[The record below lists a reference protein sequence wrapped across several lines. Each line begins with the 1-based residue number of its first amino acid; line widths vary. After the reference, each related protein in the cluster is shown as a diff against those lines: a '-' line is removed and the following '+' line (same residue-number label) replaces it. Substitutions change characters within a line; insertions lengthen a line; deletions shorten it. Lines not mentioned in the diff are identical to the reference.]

1 MRPKLSPLALAISTV
16 LAFGAPALDAAT
28 APDPAPEPAAEA
40 ATETAAETQSEAE
53 RGGAADAKSLGA
65 ITVTARRREETLLE
79 VPVSVT
85 ALTEPALERL
95 NVTDLSNL
103 QGQVPNLTI
112 YAARGSS
119 STLTAY
125 IRGVGQS
132 DPLWGVDPGV
142 GLYIDDVYVA
152 RPQGALLDVLD
163 VDRIEVLRGPQGT
176 LYGKNTI
183 GGAIKYITKPLLPD
197 PSANVRATI
206 GSYRQA
212 DLRVSANLPLGSDA
226 VVARITAASLN
237 RDGFG
242 RNLRTDQPVSDKEIL
257 VARGTLGFYPSEDL
271 SIVLAADWMDDQSG
285 VRGAQM
291 LVRTDNAL
299 APAFPPP
306 VPFNRF
312 DPARTLPL
320 ASRYDVRNGMPNVND
335 TEMKGASATVN
346 WRIDDSWY
354 FKYVFGWRRGETAT
368 NIDFDTLPN
377 IIADVAADYRDRQ
390 TSHEVNLNYDG
401 GGAWTGV
408 LGLYV
413 FDGTAGGTVR
423 NNFFNAS
430 FGTTNGEV
438 ETSSWALYGDWT
450 WRFSE
455 QWSTTLGLRY
465 TDEEKKATVLN
476 RAFSN
481 ATFTVPIA
489 TLANFVDTVDFQNW
503 SPKLSL
509 EYRADPTTLY
519 YGLVSRGFKSGGFN
533 IRANTAAVPL
543 SARPFDDEKVTSW
556 EIGTKRAL
564 ANDTWFLNAALF
576 YNDYRDVQL
585 SVFTQFIQPNGQPA
599 FFGDFTNA
607 GKATI
612 KGAEVEFQGRLGERT
627 TLTGMVAYL
636 NAKYDEFIDR
646 GVNVA
651 DLQKLTNAP
660 KWQSSLTLAHVWDA
674 FGGQL
679 EGRVTGA
686 YQGAVWPTTDLSIDI
701 YQTGYTLW
709 NAGLIWR
716 ADGNPWTFA
725 LQGSNLTDKAYRTT
739 GYNIP
744 ALGILTGF
752 YGPPR
757 QYQLIAAYEW

>member
-1 MRPKLSPLALAISTV
+1 MRHTLNPLAIAIATALV
-16 LAFGAPALDAAT
+16 ACAPAIHAAAT
-28 APDPAPEPAAEA
+28 PDPAPEPAVEAEA
-40 ATETAAETQSEAE
+40 QSEAD
-53 RGGAADAKSLGA
+53 GGGEAKEKALGE

-103 QGQVPNLTI
+103 QGTTPNLTI

-142 GLYIDDVYVA
+142 GLYIDDVYIA

-183 GGAIKYITKPLLPD
+183 GGAIKYVTKPLLPD
-197 PSANVRATI
+197 ASASVRATI
-206 GSYRQA
+206 GNYRQA
-212 DLRVSANLPLGSDA
+212 DLRVMANVPLGGET
-226 VVARITAASLN
+226 VVARFAAASLN

-242 RNLRTDQPVSDKEIL
+242 ENIRTGAPMSDKEIL
-257 VARGTLGFYPSEDL
+257 VARGALGFYPNEDV
-271 SIVLAADWMDDQSG
+271 SIVLTADWMDDQSG
-285 VRGAQM
+285 ARGAKM
-291 LVRTDNAL
+291 LTRTDTAL
-299 APAFPPP
+299 GPAFPPP
-306 VPFNRF
+306 VSFNRF
-312 DPARTLPL
+312 DPTRALPL
-320 ASRYDVRNGMPNVND
+320 PSRYDTRNGMLNVND
-335 TEMKGASATVN
+335 TTMKGASATVN
-346 WRIDDSWY
+346 WRLDDSWY
-354 FKYVFGWRRGETAT
+354 FKYVLGWRKGDTET

-377 IIADVAADYRDRQ
+377 IIADVAATYRDEQ
-390 TSHEVNLNYDG
+390 VSHEINLNYDA

-408 LGLYV
+408 LGLYL
-413 FDGTAGGTVR
+413 FNGEAGGTVR
-423 NNFFNAS
+423 NNFFNLS
-430 FGTTNGEV
+430 FGTTNGQV
-438 ETSSWALYGDWT
+438 DTDSWAIYGDWT
-450 WRFSE
+450 WQFSE
-455 QWSTTLGLRY
+455 RWSTSIGLRY

-503 SPKLSL
+503 SPRLSL
-509 EYRADPTTLY
+509 EYQPDQDTLY
-519 YGLVSRGFKSGGFN
+519 YGLVTRGFKSGGFN
-533 IRANTAAVPL
+533 VRANTAAVPL
-543 SARPFDDEKVTSW
+543 SARPFDDETVTSW
-556 EIGTKRAL
+556 EFGTKRAL
-564 ANDTWFLNAALF
+564 GATDWYLNAAVF
-576 YNDYRDVQL
+576 HNDYKDVQL

-607 GKATI
+607 GAATI
-612 KGAEVEFQGRLGERT
+612 NGVELEIAGRIGERT
-627 TLTGMVAYL
+627 TLSGMVAYL
-636 NAKYDEFIDR
+636 DAGYDEYIDR
-646 GVNVA
+646 GVNIA
-651 DLQKLTNAP
+651 DQQKLTNAP
-660 KWQSSLTLAHVWDA
+660 DWQSSLTIAHTWDA

-679 EGRVTGA
+679 EGRVTGI

-701 YQTGYTLW
+701 YQSGYTLW
-709 NAGLIWR
+709 NAGLVWR

-725 LQGSNLTDKAYRTT
+725 LQGSNLTDKEYRTT

-744 ALGILTGF
+744 ALGVLTGF

-757 QYQLIAAYEW
+757 QYQLIVAYEW

>member
-1 MRPKLSPLALAISTV
+1 MRHTLNPLAIAI
-16 LAFGAPALDAAT
+16 AT
-28 APDPAPEPAAEA
+28 ALLASAPDVHAAPTPDPATGLSAAA
-40 ATETAAETQSEAE
+40 DPAAETQAE
-53 RGGAADAKSLGA
+53 PQRDTADDLTSLGT

-79 VPVSVT
+79 VPVAVT

-142 GLYIDDVYVA
+142 GLYIDDVYIA

-183 GGAIKYITKPLLPD
+183 GGAIKYVTKPLLPD
-197 PSANVRATI
+197 PSANVRLTL
-206 GSYRQA
+206 GNYRQA
-212 DLRVSANLPLGSDA
+212 DLRVSANMPLGSDS
-226 VVARITAASLN
+226 VVARFTAASLN

-242 RNLRTDQPVSDKEIL
+242 ENIRTRAPISDKEIL
-257 VARGTLGFYPSEDL
+257 VARGSIGFYPNEDV
-271 SIVLAADWMDDQSG
+271 SIVLSADWMDDQSG
-285 VRGAQM
+285 ARGARM
-291 LVRTDNAL
+291 LTRTDTAL
-299 APAFPPP
+299 GPLFPPP
-306 VPFNRF
+306 VSFNRF
-312 DPARTLPL
+312 DPTRALPL
-320 ASRYDVRNGMPNVND
+320 PSRYDVRSGMPNVND
-335 TEMKGASATVN
+335 TTMKGAAATVN
-346 WRIDDSWY
+346 WRIDDTWA
-354 FKYVFGWRRGETAT
+354 FKYVFGWRRGDTET

-377 IIADVAADYRDRQ
+377 IIADVAATYRDRQ
-390 TSHEVNLNYDG
+390 TSHEFNLNYDA

-408 LGLYV
+408 LGLYL

-423 NNFFNAS
+423 NNFFNLS
-430 FGTTNGEV
+430 FGTTAGEV
-438 ETSSWALYGDWT
+438 DTSSWALYGDWT
-450 WRFSE
+450 WAFSE
-455 QWSTTLGLRY
+455 RWSTTLGLRY

-489 TLANFVDTVDFQNW
+489 TLANFTDSVDFQNW

-509 EYRADPTTLY
+509 EYQADPSTLY

-533 IRANTAAVPL
+533 VRANTAAVPL

-556 EIGTKRAL
+556 ELGTKRAL
-564 ANDTWFLNAALF
+564 ADNRWFLNAALF

-612 KGAEVEFQGRLGERT
+612 RGAELEFQGRLSDRT

-636 NAKYDEFIDR
+636 DAKYDEFIDR

-651 DLQKLTNAP
+651 DQQKLTNAP

-686 YQGAVWPTTDLSIDI
+686 HQGAVWPTTDLSIDI
-701 YQTGYTLW
+701 YQSGYTLW
-709 NAGLIWR
+709 SAGLVWR
-716 ADGNPWTFA
+716 ANGNPWTFA
-725 LQGSNLTDKAYRTT
+725 LQGSNLTDKEYRTT

-757 QYQLIAAYEW
+757 QIQLIAAYEW

>member
-1 MRPKLSPLALAISTV
+1 MRHTLNPLAIAIATALV
-16 LAFGAPALDAAT
+16 ACAPAIHAAP
-28 APDPAPEPAAEA
+28 APDPAPEVAVEAEA
-40 ATETAAETQSEAE
+40 EAQSESGG
-53 RGGAADAKSLGA
+53 GGAAKDKALGE

-85 ALTEPALERL
+85 ALTEPVLERL

-103 QGQVPNLTI
+103 QGTTPNLTI

-125 IRGVGQS
+125 IRGIGQS

-142 GLYIDDVYVA
+142 GLYIDDVYIA

-163 VDRIEVLRGPQGT
+163 VERIEVLRGPQGT

-183 GGAIKYITKPLLPD
+183 GGAIKYVTKPLLPTA
-197 PSANVRATI
+197 SAGVRATI
-206 GSYRQA
+206 GNYSQA
-212 DLRVSANLPLGSDA
+212 DLRVNANMPLGSDA
-226 VVARITAASLN
+226 VVARFAAASLN

-242 RNLRTDQPVSDKEIL
+242 ENIRNGAPMSDKEIL
-257 VARGTLGFYPSEDL
+257 VARGALGFYPSEDV
-271 SIVLAADWMDDQSG
+271 SIVLTADWMDDQSG
-285 VRGAQM
+285 ARGAQM
-291 LVRTDNAL
+291 LTRTDTAL
-299 APAFPPP
+299 GPAFPPP
-306 VPFNRF
+306 VSFNRF
-312 DPARTLPL
+312 DPTRAPPLP
-320 ASRYDVRNGMPNVND
+320 SRYDTRNGMPNVND
-335 TEMKGASATVN
+335 TTMQGASATVN
-346 WRIDDSWY
+346 WRIDDSWG
-354 FKYVFGWRRGETAT
+354 FKYILGWRKGDTET

-377 IIADVAADYRDRQ
+377 IIADVAATYRDEQ
-390 TSHEVNLNYDG
+390 TSHEINLNYDG

-408 LGLYV
+408 LGLYL
-413 FDGTAGGTVR
+413 FDGEAGGTVR

-430 FGTTNGEV
+430 FGTTNGQV
-438 ETSSWALYGDWT
+438 DTDSWAVYGDWT
-450 WRFSE
+450 WQFSE
-455 QWSTTLGLRY
+455 RWSTSIGLRY

-503 SPKLSL
+503 SPRLSL
-509 EYRADPTTLY
+509 EYQPDEDTLY
-519 YGLVSRGFKSGGFN
+519 YGLVTRGFKSGGFN
-533 IRANTAAVPL
+533 VRANTAAVPL
-543 SARPFDDEKVTSW
+543 SARPFDDETVTSW
-556 EIGTKRAL
+556 EFGTKRAL
-564 ANDTWFLNAALF
+564 AATDWYLNAAVF
-576 YNDYRDVQL
+576 HNDYKDVQL

-607 GKATI
+607 GAATI
-612 KGAEVEFQGRLGERT
+612 NGIEFELAGRIGERT
-627 TLTGMVAYL
+627 TLSGMVAYL
-636 NAKYDEFIDR
+636 DAEYDEFIDR
-646 GVNVA
+646 GINIA

-660 KWQSSLTLAHVWDA
+660 DWQSSLTLAHTWDA

-679 EGRVTGA
+679 EGRVTGI
-686 YQGAVWPTTDLSIDI
+686 YQGGVWPTTDLSIDI
-701 YQTGYTLW
+701 YQSGYTLF
-709 NAGLIWR
+709 NAGLVWR

-725 LQGSNLTDKAYRTT
+725 LQGSNLTDREYRTT

-757 QYQLIAAYEW
+757 QFQLIAAYEW

>member
-1 MRPKLSPLALAISTV
+1 MRHTLNPLAIAIATALV
-16 LAFGAPALDAAT
+16 ACAPAIHAAP
-28 APDPAPEPAAEA
+28 APDPAPEVAVEAEA
-40 ATETAAETQSEAE
+40 EAQSESGG
-53 RGGAADAKSLGA
+53 GGAAKDKALGE

-85 ALTEPALERL
+85 ALTEPVLERL

-103 QGQVPNLTI
+103 QGTTPNLTV

-125 IRGVGQS
+125 IRGIGQS

-142 GLYIDDVYVA
+142 GLYIDDVYIA

-163 VDRIEVLRGPQGT
+163 VERIEVLRGPQGT

-183 GGAIKYITKPLLPD
+183 GGAIKYVTKPLMPD
-197 PSANVRATI
+197 PSASVRATI
-206 GSYRQA
+206 GNYSQA
-212 DLRVSANLPLGSDA
+212 DLRVNANMPLGSDA
-226 VVARITAASLN
+226 VVARFAAASLN

-242 RNLRTDQPVSDKEIL
+242 ENIRNGAPMSDKEIL
-257 VARGTLGFYPSEDL
+257 VARGALGFYPSEDV
-271 SIVLAADWMDDQSG
+271 SIVLTADWMDDQSG
-285 VRGAQM
+285 ARGAQM
-291 LVRTDNAL
+291 LTRTDTAL
-299 APAFPPP
+299 GPAFPPP
-306 VPFNRF
+306 VSFNRF
-312 DPARTLPL
+312 DPTRAPPLP
-320 ASRYDVRNGMPNVND
+320 SRYDTRNGMPNVND
-335 TEMKGASATVN
+335 TTMQGASATVN
-346 WRIDDSWY
+346 WRIDDSWNFRY
-354 FKYVFGWRRGETAT
+354 IFGWREGDTET

-377 IIADVAADYRDRQ
+377 IIADVGATYRDEQ
-390 TSHEVNLNYDG
+390 TSHEINLNYDG

-408 LGLYV
+408 LGLYL
-413 FDGTAGGTVR
+413 FDGEAGGTVR

-430 FGTTNGEV
+430 FGTTNGQV
-438 ETSSWALYGDWT
+438 ETDSWALYGDWT
-450 WRFSE
+450 WEFSE
-455 QWSTTLGLRY
+455 RWSTSIGLRY

-503 SPKLSL
+503 SPRLSL
-509 EYRADPTTLY
+509 EYQPDEDTLY
-519 YGLVSRGFKSGGFN
+519 YGLVTRGFKSGGFN
-533 IRANTAAVPL
+533 VRANTAAVPL
-543 SARPFDDEKVTSW
+543 SARPFDDETVTSW
-556 EIGTKRAL
+556 EFGTKRAL
-564 ANDTWFLNAALF
+564 AATDWYLNAAVF
-576 YNDYRDVQL
+576 HNDYKDVQL

-607 GKATI
+607 GAATI
-612 KGAEVEFQGRLGERT
+612 NGIEFELAGRIGERT
-627 TLTGMVAYL
+627 TLSGMVAYL
-636 NAKYDEFIDR
+636 DAEYDEFIDR
-646 GVNVA
+646 GVNIA

-660 KWQSSLTLAHVWDA
+660 DWQSSLTLAHTWDA

-679 EGRVTGA
+679 EGRVTGI
-686 YQGAVWPTTDLSIDI
+686 YQGGVWPTTDLSIDI
-701 YQTGYTLW
+701 YQSGYTLF

-725 LQGSNLTDKAYRTT
+725 LQGSNLTDKEYRTT